1 MQIIHIW
8 LTKQLW
14 HATSESSVQK
24 LLGISHTDVYVT
36 QENPVACYSYQRM
49 KLQGF
54 QRTFPGGSQQALGHS
69 CSSDAPEA
77 NRETCVIQ
85 LRMLQENA
93 AVTTQLSCT
102 YQLSPFGKYNL
113 HFLKAR
119 YLQLFQSVPPEFFP
133 PCIWIFSWSCN
144 TGLWWSLQT
153 VSIARCQVL
162 AFPTAQASRHG
173 LTPVLQLIDFKVQH
187 TWLHTKDLGEVFDTN
202 KYSGMAEMC
211 PQNSP
216 GNLIRTGST
225 APLWFVKANV
235 FAQAIKR
242 ES

>member
-1 MQIIHIW
+1 M
-8 LTKQLW
+8 
-14 HATSESSVQK
+14 A
-24 LLGISHTDVYVT
+24 Y
-36 QENPVACYSYQRM
+36 YSYQRM

-85 LRMLQENA
+85 LTMLQENA

-119 YLQLFQSVPPEFFP
+119 YLQLFQSVPSEFFP
-133 PCIWIFSWSCN
+133 LCIWIF
-144 TGLWWSLQT
+144 LKLQHRAVMISPT

-162 AFPTAQASRHG
+162 AFPTAQPSRHG

-187 TWLHTKDLGEVFDTN
+187 TWLHTKDLVEVSDTN

-211 PQNSP
+211 PQNSQ

-225 APLWFVKANV
+225 APLWFVKASV